1 MKLLFQTSRKV
12 WLLRS
17 NKRKRSIVLKFLFNG
32 LSVPEYRE
40 YILTPEDFDYY
51 VTFKDATV
59 HDWIYLVNNSSSI
72 SIW

>member
-17 NKRKRSIVLKFLFNG
+17 NKRKRSIVLKFLLNG
-32 LSVPEYRE
+32 STLPEYRE
-40 YILTPEDFDYY
+40 YILTSDDFDYY
-51 VTFKDATV
+51 VTYNHANQ
-59 HDWIYLVNNSSSI
+59 HDWIYFVNNTSSI

>member
-1 MKLLFQTSRKV
+1 MKLLFRTSRTV

-32 LSVPEYRE
+32 SRDPEYRE
-40 YILTPEDFDYY
+40 YILTSEDFDYY
-51 VTFKDATV
+51 ISHNHANQQ
-59 HDWIYLVNNSSSI
+59 DWICFVNNSSAI